1 MTDAENA
8 MDCPTSTSREGD
20 QVSATWS
27 AGPRNSY
34 VARMLTSRGV
44 WRPSTVVRSA
54 RQRNGGP
61 CTAEI
66 EPDGGT
72 GARDEPSPARK
83 VIAVPDAP
91 AHVALKERQRR
102 KSADGVKR
110 SARIV
115 PNGARCRISSSIE
128 ESLGDRLALVV
139 LKSIRTWK

>member
-1 MTDAENA
+1 
-8 MDCPTSTSREGD
+8 MDCRTSTSREGD
-20 QVSATWS
+20 QVSCTGS

-34 VARMLTSRGV
+34 VARMRRGPGV

-61 CTAEI
+61 CTATI

-72 GARDEPSPARK
+72 GASDEPSPARK

-102 KSADGVKR
+102 KTADGVKR
-110 SARIV
+110 AARIV
-115 PNGARCRISSSIE
+115 PDGAGWRISSSIE
-128 ESLGDRLALVV
+128 ERQ
-139 LKSIRTWK
+139 